1 MLIKLNTSNGEVWI
15 NPSLVKSVWS
25 STDDGKTV
33 VVLSDDVYYTVVESI
48 QYVIDVINDELG
60 RRS

>member
-15 NPSLVKSVWS
+15 NPNLVKSVWS
-25 STDDGKTV
+25 SAVNDKTV
-33 VVLSDDVYYTVVESI
+33 VVLDDDLSYSVDESI

-60 RRS
+60 KG

>member
-1 MLIKLNTSNGEVWI
+1 MLIKLNTTNGEVWI
-15 NPSLVKSVWS
+15 NPNLVESVWR

-60 RRS
+60 RWK

>member
-25 STDDGKTV
+25 SAVKDKTV
-33 VVLSDDVYYTVVESI
+33 VVLDDDLSYSVDESI

-60 RRS
+60 RD